1 VDGAPDPEWPRARSD
16 GPGPAGRA
24 RPQPRGDRRRGRGLR
39 QWLSELESGK
49 QTAEVGLVLRV
60 FDALALDLVP
70 QPRGAK
76 GPVLREGAEPVAAVD
91 LDDVL
96 DDYRRR

>member
-1 VDGAPDPEWPRARSD
+1 MVRRIRSGRELGATVRARRGELGRSQ
-16 GPGPAGRA
+16 GEIAAAAGVS
-24 RPQPRGDRRRGRGLR
+24 R

>member
-1 VDGAPDPEWPRARSD
+1 VVRRIRTARELGATIR
-16 GPGPAGRA
+16 
-24 RPQPRGDRRRGRGLR
+24 DRRGQLGWSQGELAVAAGVSR

-60 FDALALDLVP
+60 FDALDLDLVP
-70 QPRGAK
+70 QSRQAEGPERRVGADT
-76 GPVLREGAEPVAAVD
+76 VAAVD

-96 DDYRRR
+96 NDYRHR

>member
-1 VDGAPDPEWPRARSD
+1 MVRPIRSARELGATVRARRGELGRSQ
-16 GPGPAGRA
+16 GEIAGA
-24 RPQPRGDRRRGRGLR
+24 AGVSR

-60 FDALALDLVP
+60 FDALDLDLLP
-70 QPRGAK
+70 GPREAE
-76 GPVLREGAEPVAAVD
+76 GPVLRGGVEPVAAVD

>member
-1 VDGAPDPEWPRARSD
+1 MRRIQSARELGATVRARRGELGRSQAETAAA
-16 GPGPAGRA
+16 AGVS
-24 RPQPRGDRRRGRGLR
+24 R

-60 FDALALDLVP
+60 FDALDLDLVP
-70 QPRGAK
+70 EPRRAEE
-76 GPVLREGAEPVAAVD
+76 PEGRAGVEPVAAVD
-91 LDDVL
+91 LDDLL